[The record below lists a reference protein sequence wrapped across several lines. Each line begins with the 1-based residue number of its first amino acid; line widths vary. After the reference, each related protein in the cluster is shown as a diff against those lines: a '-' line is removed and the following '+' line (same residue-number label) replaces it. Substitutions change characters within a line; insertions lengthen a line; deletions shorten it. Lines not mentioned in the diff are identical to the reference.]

1 MRDTTKQAAVDAQAR
16 LRRSV
21 LVENKRILRR
31 DIGQLAGELNALLPK
46 YWWWVE
52 SSKYS
57 CDRDKLLQLTQAAEE
72 RFSDLPTLKGLYRDL
87 CELEHTFTVALSG
100 PSQRRVRKMF
110 I

>member
-1 MRDTTKQAAVDAQAR
+1 MRDTTRQAAVDAQAR
-16 LRRSV
+16 LSRSA
-21 LVENKRILRR
+21 LVETKRTLRR

-52 SSKYS
+52 SSKYR

-72 RFSDLPTLKGLYRDL
+72 RFSDLPTLRRLHRDL
-87 CELEHTFTVALSG
+87 GELEHIFTVALSS
-100 PSQRRVRKMF
+100 PPQRKVRKMF

>member
-1 MRDTTKQAAVDAQAR
+1 MRDTTRQAAVDAQAR
-16 LRRSV
+16 LGRSA
-21 LVENKRILRR
+21 LTEAKRTLRR

-52 SSKYS
+52 SSKYR

-72 RFSDLPTLKGLYRDL
+72 RFSDLPTLRRLHRDL
-87 CELEHTFTVALSG
+87 CELEHIFTVALSS
-100 PSQRRVRKMF
+100 PPQRKIRKMF

>member
-1 MRDTTKQAAVDAQAR
+1 MKQAAVDAQVR
-16 LRRSV
+16 LGRSA
-21 LVENKRILRR
+21 LTEAKRVLRR

-52 SSKYS
+52 SSQYRR
-57 CDRDKLLQLTQAAEE
+57 DRDQLLLLTQAAEE
-72 RFSDLPTLKGLYRDL
+72 RFSDLPTLKGLYGDL

-100 PSQRRVRKMF
+100 PPQRKIRKMF